1 VRQYLC
7 IWEAVSGV
15 DTDGAA
21 ESVFSSFGEELW
33 EEGGV
38 WTFLGWTGMSWSNI
52 SSGRYDTL
60 RKTCVYISRQKEKVC
75 TTIV

>member
-21 ESVFSSFGEELW
+21 ASVFSSFGEELW

-38 WTFLGWTGMSWSNI
+38 CTFFGWTGMSWSNI

-60 RKTCVYISRQKEKVC
+60 HETCVHISRQKAYR
-75 TTIV
+75 TTA